1 MSGSWW
7 VRLSTVFFTLV
18 LSVWLLAPTFLGGP
32 DMAAV
37 ADGLQSTDA
46 VEEVEQTW
54 WEGLMPSTRLNLGL
68 DLQGGI
74 DLTLDVDM
82 DEAVLS
88 SVARDVQPLM
98 ATSDEEGIIVSDIR
112 RERGKPVLLV
122 TLPAETELSAFRS
135 AVMSKYQDYAY
146 EGVDGGVHRFA
157 LTDTART
164 EIETGAIEQAVEMLR
179 NRVDETG
186 VKEPQI
192 VRKGNRRINVQL
204 PGVSDAKQA
213 VDVLGTTALLEFFM
227 VDEEFQPAALDSAIE
242 AARTAMPEKDFLDD
256 QALNYWLQDNQKI
269 GPKNVVMWQYADEI
283 SQLGGAGLDRGDRF
297 AAPYILH
304 SEVMLTGDD
313 VNDAQ
318 TSFDQRN
325 QPVVSLEFKPQ
336 GSKIFARVTT
346 EFVDKRF
353 AIVLDKELQSAPVIN
368 EPITGGRAQISMGTG
383 GFEQK
388 QADAQ
393 KLSLVLRT
401 GALPAPISVGEVRVV
416 GASLGQDAITAGSEA
431 VIIGGILVMLFML
444 FYYRKPGVVAT
455 VGLSLN
461 VFFVLALLAMF
472 DATLTLPGI
481 AGIALTV
488 GMAVDANIIIY
499 ERIREEL
506 ELGRN
511 PRKAVEAGYAH
522 ALSAVLDANIT
533 TGIAGVVL
541 YSYGTGPIK
550 GFAVTLLIG
559 ILTTLFTAI
568 FVSRTLMD
576 FLVRKSTARLAF

>member
-304 SEVMLTGDD
+304 
-313 VNDAQ
+313 
-318 TSFDQRN
+318 
-325 QPVVSLEFKPQ
+325 
-336 GSKIFARVTT
+336 
-346 EFVDKRF
+346 
-353 AIVLDKELQSAPVIN
+353 
-368 EPITGGRAQISMGTG
+368 
-383 GFEQK
+383 
-388 QADAQ
+388 
-393 KLSLVLRT
+393 LSL
-401 GALPAPISVGEVRVV
+401 IH
-416 GASLGQDAITAGSEA
+416 I
-431 VIIGGILVMLFML
+431 
-444 FYYRKPGVVAT
+444 
-455 VGLSLN
+455 
-461 VFFVLALLAMF
+461 
-472 DATLTLPGI
+472 
-481 AGIALTV
+481 
-488 GMAVDANIIIY
+488 
-499 ERIREEL
+499 
-506 ELGRN
+506 
-511 PRKAVEAGYAH
+511 
-522 ALSAVLDANIT
+522 
-533 TGIAGVVL
+533 
-541 YSYGTGPIK
+541 
-550 GFAVTLLIG
+550 
-559 ILTTLFTAI
+559 
-568 FVSRTLMD
+568 
-576 FLVRKSTARLAF
+576 